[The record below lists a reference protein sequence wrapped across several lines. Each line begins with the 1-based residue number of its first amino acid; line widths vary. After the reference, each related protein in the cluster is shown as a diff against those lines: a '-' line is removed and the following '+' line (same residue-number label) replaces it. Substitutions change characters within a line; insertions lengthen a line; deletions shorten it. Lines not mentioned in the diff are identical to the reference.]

1 MPRTAVVIAEPG
13 LIAERVVAAWLADG
27 NRISCIVSSS
37 AAARSVDWRA
47 RLRCAASGVQTLGVV
62 AHRNAIPVIALPRTD
77 GGRTI
82 FPDDFGG
89 GADTLITAMTLL
101 IVPPEI
107 LSRFEYAVN
116 VHPALLPHYK
126 GPVPRLG
133 LLADAMAHRYGGVT
147 LHVLEPTIDTGPI
160 IAQRPTPLTP
170 RMSYWTWEA
179 TMAAAAADTVR
190 NELRHFM
197 AGTAVAT
204 PQMGVGSYRQ
214 RAPGEFRIA
223 ATHTAADAERFI
235 DRCRGFTVMC
245 DLGRHQLGDPQPGG
259 RHPVT
264 QLKRRIGAPTDA
276 SPVVRTWTIEMDLS
290 DARVVFARRRA
301 PHRGKD
307 WVARTVATRR
317 TLKVRARL

>member
-1 MPRTAVVIAEPG
+1 
-13 LIAERVVAAWLADG
+13 
-27 NRISCIVSSS
+27 
-37 AAARSVDWRA
+37 
-47 RLRCAASGVQTLGVV
+47 
-62 AHRNAIPVIALPRTD
+62 
-77 GGRTI
+77 
-82 FPDDFGG
+82 
-89 GADTLITAMTLL
+89 
-101 IVPPEI
+101 
-107 LSRFEYAVN
+107 
-116 VHPALLPHYK
+116 
-126 GPVPRLG
+126 
-133 LLADAMAHRYGGVT
+133 MAHRYGGVT

-179 TMAAAAADTVR
+179 TMAAAAADMVR

-197 AGTAVAT
+197 AGTAVTT